1 MQSDHSPVGVSEEER
16 MTKEAIMSEQ
26 IKRCA
31 QRLESHLK
39 RMLSA
44 DYYPDER
51 DNVEGAAYR
60 VVEARCK
67 LLFAAKLL
75 EESGL

>member
-1 MQSDHSPVGVSEEER
+1 